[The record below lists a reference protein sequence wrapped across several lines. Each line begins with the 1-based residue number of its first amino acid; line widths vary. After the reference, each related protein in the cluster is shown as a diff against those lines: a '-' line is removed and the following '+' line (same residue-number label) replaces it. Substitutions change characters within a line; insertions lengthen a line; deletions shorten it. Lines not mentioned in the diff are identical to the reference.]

1 MAKEK
6 ALGKGIGM
14 GVDVLIPNKSSRTKK
29 TLGSNSN
36 ISKSTAQKEDNV
48 SRETLI
54 KMSLIEP
61 NKEQPRKDF
70 NEDALRELA
79 DSIKQF
85 GIIQPIVLQKR
96 EKTYEIIA
104 GERRWR
110 AAKLAGLKEVPAIVK
125 EYSEKEIVEI
135 ALIENIQRED
145 LNPIEEAYAYQ
156 RLIKEYDLKQ
166 DELADRISKSRVAI
180 TNSMRLLKLCEN
192 VQQMLIDGKLT
203 SGHARTLIS
212 IEDENLQYKTAM
224 KIFDESMSVRDA
236 ERYVKLVLS
245 GKTEEKKEKIVDEN
259 IEAIYKNMEENIK
272 NSLGTKVK
280 IKRKDNNR
288 GKIEIEYY
296 STEEL
301 ERIYEILEKN
311 K

>member
-29 TLGSNSN
+29 ALGSNSN

-245 GKTEEKKEKIVDEN
+245 GKTEEKKDKIVDEN

>member
-1 MAKEK
+1 
-6 ALGKGIGM
+6 M

-29 TLGSNSN
+29 VLGSNSN

>member
-1 MAKEK
+1 MAPKK
-6 ALGKGIGM
+6 SNALGKGL
-14 GVDVLIPNKSSRTKK
+14 GVDILIPNKAPIKK
-29 TLGSNSN
+29 SENA
-36 ISKSTAQKEDNV
+36 SKIEEKNKEEDV

-70 NEDALRELA
+70 NEDALKELA

-110 AAKLAGLKEVPAIVK
+110 AAKIAGLKEIPAIVK

-145 LNPIEEAYAYQ
+145 LNPIEEAFAYE
-156 RLIKEYDLKQ
+156 RLIKEFSLTQ
-166 DELADRISKSRVAI
+166 DQLAERISKSRTAI
-180 TNSMRLLKLCEN
+180 TNSMRLLKLCDK
-192 VQQMLIDGKLT
+192 VKQMIVDGNLT
-203 SGHARTLIS
+203 SGHARTLVVIT
-212 IEDENLQYKTAM
+212 DERLQYQTALY
-224 KIFDESMSVRDA
+224 IFDNQLSVREA
-236 ERYVKLVLS
+236 EKYVKKLLE
-245 GKTEEKKEKIVDEN
+245 TKEKEDVKVEIDEN
-259 IEAIYKNMEENIK
+259 IEAIFKNLEENLK

-280 IKRKDNNR
+280 IKRKDNKR
-288 GKIEIEYY
+288 GKIEIEYF

-301 ERIYEILEKN
+301 ERLCEIMN

>member
-1 MAKEK
+1 MAPKK
-6 ALGKGIGM
+6 GNALGKGL
-14 GVDVLIPNKSSRTKK
+14 GVDILIPNKAPVKKNSSIV
-29 TLGSNSN
+29 N
-36 ISKSTAQKEDNV
+36 KENEKQEDV

-79 DSIKQF
+79 DSINQF
-85 GIIQPIVLQKR
+85 GVIQPIVLQKR

-110 AAKLAGLKEVPAIVK
+110 AAKLAGLKEIPAIVK
-125 EYSEKEIVEI
+125 EYTEKEIVEI

-145 LNPIEEAYAYQ
+145 LNPIEEAFAYE
-156 RLIKEYDLKQ
+156 RLIKEFSLTQ
-166 DELADRISKSRVAI
+166 DQLAERISKSRTAI
-180 TNSMRLLKLCEN
+180 TNSMRLLKLCDK
-192 VQQMLIDGKLT
+192 VRQMIVDGNLT
-203 SGHARTLIS
+203 SGHARTLVVIT
-212 IEDENLQYKTAM
+212 DEKLQYQTALY
-224 KIFDESMSVRDA
+224 IFDNQLSVRDA
-236 ERYVKLVLS
+236 EKYVKNLLEN
-245 GKTEEKKEKIVDEN
+245 KDKEEKKVEIDEN
-259 IEAIYKNMEENIK
+259 IEAIFKNLEENLK

-280 IKRKDNNR
+280 IKRKDNKR
-288 GKIEIEYY
+288 GKIEIEYF

-301 ERIYEILEKN
+301 ERLCEIMN

>member
-1 MAKEK
+1 
-6 ALGKGIGM
+6 M